1 VISARERTAHL
12 SAAQHLRDRIKAAT
26 PHALVD
32 AVRKARARLLSR
44 GLPRN
49 AVFAQ
54 PPEQSLAS
62 ASMSIVIAI
71 HDAPQVT
78 LRCLASLERYAPNSQ
93 VILVDDASKLAQT
106 TDAIRDFSSRNG
118 WQVISNRE
126 PRGHSAACAAG
137 AVLATRPYLCL
148 LNSDTVITP
157 WCWRPLAQAFESD
170 ASIGIAGPS
179 TSFAGNDQT
188 LDAARC
194 CRFYWDDGQ
203 ICAFAERLTVNPPQ
217 PAIVDLPWVSGF
229 ALFLPRRL
237 WEEMG
242 GFDPTLPDYGN
253 EIELCKRVLERGLRT
268 VWIRNAYIH
277 HFAKQ
282 SFGETIGED
291 GIQARIQAADIRAK
305 QED

>member
-1 VISARERTAHL
+1 MAYL
-12 SAAQHLRDRIKAAT
+12 SATQHLRDRIKAAT
-26 PHALVD
+26 PYAVVD
-32 AVRKARARLLSR
+32 AVRQARARWLSR

-49 AVFAQ
+49 VVYEQ
-54 PPEQSLAS
+54 PAEQSAAS
-62 ASMSIVIAI
+62 ASMSIVVAI

-78 LRCLASLERYAPNSQ
+78 LRCLASLQRYAPSSE
-93 VILVDDASKLAQT
+93 VILVDDASRLAQT

-118 WQVISNRE
+118 WKVITNPE
-126 PRGHSAACAAG
+126 PRGHSAACAVG
-137 AVLATRPYLCL
+137 AAVATRPYLCL
-148 LNSDTVITP
+148 LNSDTVVTP

-170 ASIGIAGPS
+170 ATIGIASPS

-188 LDAARC
+188 LDVARC

-203 ICAFAERLTVNPPQ
+203 ICAFAEGLAVDPPQ

-229 ALFLPRRL
+229 AFFLPRRL

-242 GFDPTLPDYGN
+242 GFDPNLPDYGN
-253 EIELCKRVLERGLRT
+253 EIDLCKRVTQKGLRT

-282 SFGETIGED
+282 SYGKTIGDD
-291 GIQARIQAADIRAK
+291 GIHTRIQAAGIRAQ
-305 QED
+305 QEDHSQGH